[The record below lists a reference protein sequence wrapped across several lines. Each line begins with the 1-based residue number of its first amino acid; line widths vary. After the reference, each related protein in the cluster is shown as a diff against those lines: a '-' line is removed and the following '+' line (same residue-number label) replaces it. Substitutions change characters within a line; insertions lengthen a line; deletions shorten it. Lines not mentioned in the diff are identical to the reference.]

1 VVLDVGR
8 RQMLVPVRLWKLVR
22 GLGDFPA

>member
-1 VVLDVGR
+1 LDVGR